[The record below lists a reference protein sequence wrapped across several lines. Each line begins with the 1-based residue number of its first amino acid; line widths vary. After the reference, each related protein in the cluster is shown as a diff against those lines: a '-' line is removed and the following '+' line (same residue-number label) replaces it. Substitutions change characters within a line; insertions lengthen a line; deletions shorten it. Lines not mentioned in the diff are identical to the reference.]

1 MRLSSVAQE
10 AHSPGAFAV
19 TTSTPAVLPVVTVRP
34 SHNTE
39 VATDLAIVVDA
50 AVAGDR
56 AATDRLLALV
66 QPLVLRYC
74 RGRIGRQCGSRRQPE
89 DCCRCEQKFHSV
101 DPSCFCKAEF
111 LRDNAFY

>member
-74 RGRIGRQCGSRRQPE
+74 RGRIGRQERSFAAADDVAQEVCLAVFTSTCRKANACAPASR
-89 DCCRCEQKFHSV
+89 
-101 DPSCFCKAEF
+101 
-111 LRDNAFY
+111 